1 MSKVKQQFIKGAGVA
16 VAVALTGASMQASAL
31 TINFTAAAGMSAAA
45 ITGFMDAGAIWE
57 TKFTD
62 AIDVNVDIDFT
73 TLGAGILGSAG
84 SGSVGKSFV
93 DVKTKMA
100 ADATSAD
107 DASSVAS
114 HWVPQWGS
122 G

>member
-57 TKFTD
+57 TKFTGYRRQRGHRFHH
-62 AIDVNVDIDFT
+62 ARR
-73 TLGAGILGSAG
+73 GILGSAG

>member
-45 ITGFMDAGAIWE
+45 ITGFSLR
-57 TKFTD
+57 

-73 TLGAGILGSAG
+73 TLGAGFSA
-84 SGSVGKSFV
+84 VL
-93 DVKTKMA
+93 A
-100 ADATSAD
+100 AAAL
-107 DASSVAS
+107 AS
-114 HWVPQWGS
+114 HS
-122 G
+122 SM